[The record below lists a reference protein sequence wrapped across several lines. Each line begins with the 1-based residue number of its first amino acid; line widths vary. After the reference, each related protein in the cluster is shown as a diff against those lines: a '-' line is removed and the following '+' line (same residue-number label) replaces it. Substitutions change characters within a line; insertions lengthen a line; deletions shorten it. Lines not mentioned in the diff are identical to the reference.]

1 MTARISVEGLCK
13 SFAAPVLQDVRL
25 EIADGSIHGIVGE
38 NGAGKST
45 LINIICGLLA
55 ADAGVI
61 KLEGHDYT
69 PESRKESINQGVAL
83 ASQELSLIDTLSV
96 AENILLTALPRKTIT
111 IDRDGVEKK
120 ARELMGMVALDS
132 ATLHRRVADLS
143 LAQKQ
148 LVELAKALSM
158 ADEQARLL
166 ILDEPTSALTSPQAD
181 ELHKIIREKAE
192 NGLSVI
198 YVSPVSYT
206 HLTLPTIYTV

>member
-25 EIADGSIHGIVGE
+25 EIADGSIHGLVGE

-61 KLEGHDYT
+61 KLEGHDYR

-96 AENILLTALPRKTIT
+96 AEKLINKNLNDADNKFL
-111 IDRDGVEKK
+111 IDE
-120 ARELMGMVALDS
+120 
-132 ATLHRRVADLS
+132 S
-143 LAQKQ
+143 L
-148 LVELAKALSM
+148 
-158 ADEQARLL
+158 
-166 ILDEPTSALTSPQAD
+166 
-181 ELHKIIREKAE
+181 KIVK
-192 NGLSVI
+192 
-198 YVSPVSYT
+198 SYEA
-206 HLTLPTIYTV
+206 